1 VTDDRQIRPFRA
13 QVPQADLDDLTMLP
27 AAVPTA
33 EPPPHELAALGQA
46 ERDNRILH
54 WSELERGGHFP
65 AMEVPEL
72 LVGDIRAFFR
82 LVR

>member
-1 VTDDRQIRPFRA
+1 VRH
-13 QVPQADLDDLTMLP
+13 L
-27 AAVPTA
+27 
-33 EPPPHELAALGQA
+33 A
-46 ERDNRILH
+46 ERNDRIVH

-65 AMEVPEL
+65 AMEVPDL